1 MLITKNDDKNVTIV
15 LSIKE
20 LKEIYAS
27 REAYEYFFQMAGRLL
42 TEMEVN

>member
-1 MLITKNDDKNVTIV
+1 MLITKNDDTNVTIV
-15 LSIKE
+15 LSVKE

-27 REAYEYFFQMAGRLL
+27 KEAYENFFQMVGRLL